1 MNAVHHDHHPAES
14 GIRGSGHAR
23 ERKLLLAFGLTAGM
37 MVVEALGGWWS
48 GSLALL
54 ADAGHMLVDAVALLL
69 AWGGAWL
76 ATRPADARR
85 SYGYGRMEVLAGF
98 VNALSQ
104 LLLVGWIIYEAI
116 SRIRNPHAILPGLML
131 VVACA
136 GLLVNAIVLRML
148 HGHAHDDVN
157 MAGAAVIA
165 AIANAVGGRDF
176 PFVFGGD
183 GASFAV
189 SSSDA
194 GIARQ
199 ALAETATWVR
209 EDLDLTLR
217 VGMVSVEEIRRNGH
231 DVRVGRYA
239 VSDNISIAMF
249 SGGGVAWADA
259 AMKRDEISVP
269 RAPAGARPD
278 LSGLSCRFEQFP
290 TQHGQILSVLV
301 LPADIARMSAFRTV
315 VRQIIDMAERSS
327 ECGRPIVRET
337 MQLKWPAQGRD
348 LEALASRS
356 AGESASVARLK
367 VYARTFLYFL
377 IMRLNLRVGRFVP
390 RKYLSE
396 VAANSDFRKFDDA
409 LRMIIDCSPGM
420 AQRIEDALAAAESD
434 GHIRYGCHREN
445 AAIMTCFTPLPSQ
458 PSHVHFIDGA
468 EGGYALAAAALKQ
481 RL

>member
-1 MNAVHHDHHPAES
+1 MAPDS
-14 GIRGSGHAR
+14 TSDDFYR
-23 ERKLLLAFGLTAGM
+23 TAPTFRDFRLVADEFSFSPLPEDWLIG
-37 MVVEALGGWWS
+37 VADVEQS
-48 GSLALL
+48 
-54 ADAGHMLVDAVALLL
+54 
-69 AWGGAWL
+69 
-76 ATRPADARR
+76 TK
-85 SYGYGRMEVLAGF
+85 
-98 VNALSQ
+98 
-104 LLLVGWIIYEAI
+104 AI
-116 SRIRNPHAILPGLML
+116 QDNRYKA
-131 VVACA
+131 
-136 GLLVNAIVLRML
+136 
-148 HGHAHDDVN
+148 VN

-189 SSSDA
+189 SPADA

-217 VGMVSVEEIRRNGH
+217 VGMVSVGEIRRNGH

-269 RAPAGARPD
+269 RAPARARPD

-290 TQHGQILSVLV
+290 TQYGQILSVLV
-301 LPADIARMSAFRTV
+301 LPADISRMSAFRAV
-315 VRQIIDMAERSS
+315 VKQIISMVEVSP
-327 ECGRPIVRET
+327 ECGRPAVRKA
-337 MQLKWPAQGRD
+337 MQLKWPPQGCD

-356 AGESASVARLK
+356 TGESASVARLK

-377 IMRLNLRVGRFVP
+377 IMRLNLRVGSFVP

-409 LRMIIDCSPGM
+409 LRMIVDCSPGM
-420 AQRIEDALAAAESD
+420 AQKIEDTLAAAEKD
-434 GHIRYGCHREN
+434 GHIRYGCHRED
-445 AAIMTCFTPLPSQ
+445 AAIMTCFTPSPSQ

-468 EGGYALAAAALKQ
+468 RGGYALAAAALKQ

>member
-1 MNAVHHDHHPAES
+1 MAPDSTNDDFYRTAPTFRDFRLVADEFSFSPLPEDWLIGVADVEQSTKAIHDNRYKA
-14 GIRGSGHAR
+14 
-23 ERKLLLAFGLTAGM
+23 
-37 MVVEALGGWWS
+37 
-48 GSLALL
+48 
-54 ADAGHMLVDAVALLL
+54 
-69 AWGGAWL
+69 
-76 ATRPADARR
+76 
-85 SYGYGRMEVLAGF
+85 
-98 VNALSQ
+98 
-104 LLLVGWIIYEAI
+104 
-116 SRIRNPHAILPGLML
+116 
-131 VVACA
+131 
-136 GLLVNAIVLRML
+136 
-148 HGHAHDDVN
+148 VN

-165 AIANAVGGRDF
+165 AIANAIGGRDF

-189 SSSDA
+189 APADA

-217 VGMVSVEEIRRNGH
+217 VGMVSVREIRRNGH

-290 TQHGQILSVLV
+290 TQYGQILSVLV
-301 LPADIARMSAFRTV
+301 LPVDISRMSGFRAV
-315 VRQIIDMAERSS
+315 VKQIISMVEGSS
-327 ECGRPIVRET
+327 ECGRPAAREA
-337 MQLKWPAQGRD
+337 MQLKWPPQGCD
-348 LEALASRS
+348 LEAYASRR

-409 LRMIIDCSPGM
+409 LRMIVDCSPGM
-420 AQRIEDALAAAESD
+420 AQKIEDTLAAAEKD
-434 GHIRYGCHREN
+434 GHIRYGCHRED
-445 AAIMTCFTPLPSQ
+445 AAIMTCFTPSPSQ

-468 EGGYALAAAALKQ
+468 RGGYALAAATLKQ

>member
-1 MNAVHHDHHPAES
+1 MAPNSTSDDFFRTAPTFRDFRLVAEEFS
-14 GIRGSGHAR
+14 FSPLPEDWLIGVAD
-23 ERKLLLAFGLTAGM
+23 
-37 MVVEALGGWWS
+37 VEQS
-48 GSLALL
+48 
-54 ADAGHMLVDAVALLL
+54 
-69 AWGGAWL
+69 
-76 ATRPADARR
+76 TK
-85 SYGYGRMEVLAGF
+85 
-98 VNALSQ
+98 
-104 LLLVGWIIYEAI
+104 AI
-116 SRIRNPHAILPGLML
+116 QDKRYKA
-131 VVACA
+131 
-136 GLLVNAIVLRML
+136 
-148 HGHAHDDVN
+148 VN

-189 SSSDA
+189 SPADA

-217 VGMVSVEEIRRNGH
+217 VGMVSVGEIRRNGY

-290 TQHGQILSVLV
+290 TQFGQILSVLV
-301 LPADIARMSAFRTV
+301 LPADISRMSGFRAV
-315 VRQIIDMAERSS
+315 VKQIIGLVEGSP
-327 ECGRPIVRET
+327 ECGRPAAREA
-337 MQLKWPAQGRD
+337 MQLKWPPQGCD
-348 LEALASRS
+348 LEARASRKT
-356 AGESASVARLK
+356 GEPVGISKMK
-367 VYARTFLYFL
+367 VYVRTFFYFL
-377 IMRLNLRVGRFVP
+377 IMRFNLSVGRFVP
-390 RKYLSE
+390 GKYLSE

-409 LRMIIDCSPGM
+409 LRMIVDCSLGM
-420 AQRIEDALAAAESD
+420 AQRLEDALAAAERE
-434 GHIRYGCHREN
+434 GHIRYGCHRER
-445 AAIMTCFTPLPSQ
+445 AAIMTCFTPLPSY
-458 PSHVHFIDGA
+458 PTHVHFIDGA

>member
-1 MNAVHHDHHPAES
+1 MAPDSAS
-14 GIRGSGHAR
+14 DDFYR
-23 ERKLLLAFGLTAGM
+23 TAPTFRDFRLVADEFSFSPLPEDWLIG
-37 MVVEALGGWWS
+37 VADVEQS
-48 GSLALL
+48 
-54 ADAGHMLVDAVALLL
+54 
-69 AWGGAWL
+69 
-76 ATRPADARR
+76 TK
-85 SYGYGRMEVLAGF
+85 
-98 VNALSQ
+98 
-104 LLLVGWIIYEAI
+104 AI
-116 SRIRNPHAILPGLML
+116 QDKRYKA
-131 VVACA
+131 
-136 GLLVNAIVLRML
+136 
-148 HGHAHDDVN
+148 VN

-165 AIANAVGGRDF
+165 SIANALGGRDF

-189 SSSDA
+189 SPANA

-217 VGMVSVEEIRRNGH
+217 VGMVTVGEIRRNGH

-290 TQHGQILSVLV
+290 TQYGQILSVLV
-301 LPADIARMSAFRTV
+301 LPADASRMSTFRAV
-315 VRQIIDMAERSS
+315 VRQIISLVEGSS
-327 ECGRPIVRET
+327 ECARPAAREA
-337 MQLKWPAQGRD
+337 MQLKWPPQGFD
-348 LEALASRS
+348 LEALASRK
-356 AGESASVARLK
+356 AGEPLGISKLK

-377 IMRLNLRVGRFVP
+377 IMRFNLRIGRFIP

-409 LRMIIDCSPGM
+409 LRMIVDCSPGM
-420 AQRIEDALAAAESD
+420 AQKIEDTLSVAARD
-434 GHIRYGCHREN
+434 GHIRYGCHRED
-445 AAIMTCFTPLPSQ
+445 AAIMTCFAPSPSQ

-468 EGGYALAAAALKQ
+468 QGGYALAAAALKQ